1 MCARVGAEHPW
12 RVGVCPEWAAG
23 WPSPVPQR
31 SPGHPDRQ
39 AMLFYHLAAQS
50 CQHGVIRRVTKDT
63 RLRFPTSPSGY
74 R

>member
-50 CQHGVIRRVTKDT
+50 CQHGVIQRVTKDT
-63 RLRFPTSPSGY
+63 RLRFPPSPSGY